1 MLTDVAIRKEKPG
14 RTPRKLF
21 DFGGLYLLLNPD
33 GAPGGDSNTESPDAR
48 NFCHWASI
56 LRSH

>member
-14 RTPRKLF
+14 LTPRKLF

-33 GAPGGDSNTESPDAR
+33 GSR
-48 NFCHWASI
+48 WWRFKYRI
-56 LRSH
+56 F